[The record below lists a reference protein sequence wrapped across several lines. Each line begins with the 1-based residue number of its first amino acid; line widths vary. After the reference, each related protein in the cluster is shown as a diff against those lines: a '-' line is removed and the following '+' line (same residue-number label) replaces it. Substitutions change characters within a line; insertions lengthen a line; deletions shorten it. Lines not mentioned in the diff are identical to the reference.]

1 MSNFFNKTLRRA
13 ALTLVL
19 AAVSG
24 LASAGVIVT
33 IDTKTFGA
41 ANGYL
46 DFQFSSPGNGVE
58 ATALMSNLVGFGSAV
73 VDLNDNVTPQGGGY
87 LFSNLAF
94 NELAFALPFDAV
106 LSFDLSFAGAAD
118 PVSGYISNFS
128 ITAYNALG
136 EWVGN
141 YDPVTGAIAQ
151 YLWTPP
157 TTPGGNG
164 SIGQGPGDPDAVTTV
179 PEPSD
184 WLLSGT
190 GLALMA
196 LVLRRRRA
204 ATAPTAAAAA
214 VPTPA
219 LAA

>member
-1 MSNFFNKTLRRA
+1 MSNFFSNTLRRA

-24 LASAGVIVT
+24 LASAGVMVS
-33 IDTKTFGA
+33 IDTRTFGVA
-41 ANGYL
+41 GGYL
-46 DFQFSSPGNGVE
+46 DFQFSSSGNGVE
-58 ATALMSNLVGFGSAV
+58 ATALMSSLAGFDNAT
-73 VDLNDNVTPQGGGY
+73 VDYIDNVTPQGGAY
-87 LFSNLAF
+87 LFSNL
-94 NELAFALPFDAV
+94 NQNGLGFALDFDTV
-106 LSFDLSFAGAAD
+106 LSFDLSFAGAVD

-128 ITAYNALG
+128 VIAYDSLG
-136 EWVGN
+136 ELVGN
-141 YDPVTGAIAQ
+141 YDPLTGAIAQ

-157 TTPGGNG
+157 STPGGGG
-164 SIGQGPGDPDAVTTV
+164 SIGNGPGDPGAVVTV

-184 WLLSGT
+184 WLLTGT

-204 ATAPTAAAAA
+204 SASAGRATA
-214 VPTPA
+214 PA

>member
-1 MSNFFNKTLRRA
+1 MRNFFSKTLRRA

-24 LASAGVIVT
+24 LASAGVMVS
-33 IDTKTFGA
+33 IDTRTFGVA
-41 ANGYL
+41 GGYL

-58 ATALMSNLVGFGSAV
+58 ATALMSSLVGFDHAV

-94 NELAFALPFDAV
+94 NELAFAVDFNSV
-106 LSFDLSFAGAAD
+106 YSFDLSFAGAAD

-128 ITAYNALG
+128 ITAFDSLG
-136 EWVGN
+136 NLVGN

-157 TTPGGNG
+157 TTPGGSG
-164 SIGQGPGDPDAVTTV
+164 SIGNGPGDPGAVVTV

-184 WLLSGT
+184 WLLTGT

-204 ATAPTAAAAA
+204 TGAAPAQMQ
-214 VPTPA
+214 A

>member
-1 MSNFFNKTLRRA
+1 MNNFFSKTLRTA
-13 ALTLVL
+13 ALSLVL

-24 LASAGVIVT
+24 LASAGVIVSV
-33 IDTKTFGA
+33 DTRTFGVA
-41 ANGYL
+41 GGYL
-46 DFQFSSPGNGVE
+46 DFQFSSNGNGVE
-58 ATALMSNLVGFGSAV
+58 ATATMSSLVNFDDAV
-73 VDLNDNVTPQGGGY
+73 VDYNFNVTPQAGGY
-87 LFSNLAF
+87 LFSNLTLT
-94 NELAFALPFDAV
+94 ELAFALTFDKV
-106 LSFDLSFAGAAD
+106 LSFDLSFAGGID
-118 PVSGYISNFS
+118 PVSGYKSNFS
-128 ITAYNALG
+128 ISAFDSLG
-136 EWVGN
+136 NLVGN

-157 TTPGGNG
+157 TTPGGGG
-164 SIGQGPGDPDAVTTV
+164 SIGNGPGDPGAVSAV

-204 ATAPTAAAAA
+204 TAGLPRQDM
-214 VPTPA
+214 A

>member
-1 MSNFFNKTLRRA
+1 MSNFFSKTLRRA

-24 LASAGVIVT
+24 LASAGVMVS
-33 IDTKTFGA
+33 IDTRTFGVPG
-41 ANGYL
+41 GYL

-58 ATALMSNLVGFGSAV
+58 ATALMSGLVGFDNATLEV
-73 VDLNDNVTPQGGGY
+73 NDNVTPQGGGY

-94 NELAFALPFDAV
+94 NELMFAVDFDSV
-106 LSFDLSFAGAAD
+106 FSFDLSFAGAAD

-128 ITAYNALG
+128 VTAYNSLG

-164 SIGQGPGDPDAVTTV
+164 TIGNGPGDPGAVTTV

-204 ATAPTAAAAA
+204 TA
-214 VPTPA
+214 PA
-219 LAA
+219 LAT

>member
-1 MSNFFNKTLRRA
+1 MSNFFSKTLRRA
-13 ALTLVL
+13 TLAVVL
-19 AAVSG
+19 AALSG
-24 LASAGVIVT
+24 LASAGVMVS
-33 IDTKTFGA
+33 IDTRTFGVA
-41 ANGYL
+41 GGYL

-58 ATALMSNLVGFGSAV
+58 ATALMSNLVGFDHAV
-73 VDLNDNVTPQGGGY
+73 LDLNENVTPQGGGY

-94 NELAFALPFDAV
+94 NELAFAVDFNSV
-106 LSFDLSFAGAAD
+106 FSFDLSFAGAAD

-128 ITAYNALG
+128 ISAFDTMGNL
-136 EWVGN
+136 VGN
-141 YDPVTGAIAQ
+141 YDPVSGAIAQ

-157 TTPGGNG
+157 TTPGGG
-164 SIGQGPGDPDAVTTV
+164 GTIGNGPGDPDAVTTV

-184 WLLSGT
+184 WLLSLT

-204 ATAPTAAAAA
+204 TGAAQA
-214 VPTPA
+214 PA

>member
-1 MSNFFNKTLRRA
+1 MSNFFSKTLRRA
-13 ALTLVL
+13 TLTLVL

-24 LASAGVIVT
+24 LASAGVMVS
-33 IDTKTFGA
+33 IDTRTFGVPG
-41 ANGYL
+41 GYL

-58 ATALMSNLVGFGSAV
+58 ATALMSGLVGFDNAALEV
-73 VDLNDNVTPQGGGY
+73 NDNVTPQGGGY
-87 LFSNLAF
+87 LFSNLAL
-94 NELAFALPFDAV
+94 NELMFAVDFNSV
-106 LSFDLSFAGAAD
+106 FSFDLSFAGAAD

-157 TTPGGNG
+157 TTPGGN
-164 SIGQGPGDPDAVTTV
+164 STIGNGPGDPDAVTTV

-204 ATAPTAAAAA
+204 TA
-214 VPTPA
+214 PA
-219 LAA
+219 LAT

>member
-1 MSNFFNKTLRRA
+1 MSNFFSKTLRRA

-24 LASAGVIVT
+24 LASAGVMVS
-33 IDTKTFGA
+33 IDTRTFGA
-41 ANGYL
+41 TGGYL

-58 ATALMSNLVGFGSAV
+58 ATALMSGLVGFDNASLAV
-73 VDLNDNVTPQGGGY
+73 NDNVTPQGGGY

-94 NELAFALPFDAV
+94 NELMFAVDFDSV
-106 LSFDLSFAGAAD
+106 FSFDLSFAGAAD

-128 ITAYNALG
+128 ITAYNSLG

-164 SIGQGPGDPDAVTTV
+164 TIGNGPGDPGAVTTV

-204 ATAPTAAAAA
+204 SGARQAPAA
-214 VPTPA
+214 
-219 LAA
+219 

>member
-19 AAVSG
+19 AAVST
-24 LASAGVIVT
+24 LASAGVMVS
-33 IDTKTFGA
+33 IDTKTFGV

-58 ATALMSNLVGFGSAV
+58 ATALMSNLAGFGSAT
-73 VDLNDNVTPQGGGY
+73 VDYIENVTPQAGGY

-94 NELAFALPFDAV
+94 NELAFALDFNSV

-128 ITAYNALG
+128 ITAFDNLG
-136 EWVGN
+136 NWVGN

-157 TTPGGNG
+157 TVPGGSG
-164 SIGQGPGDPDAVTTV
+164 SIGNGPGDPGAVTTV

-196 LVLRRRRA
+196 LVLRRRRSSA
-204 ATAPTAAAAA
+204 R
-214 VPTPA
+214 
-219 LAA
+219 